1 MGVYAR
7 GTFRTTKKY
16 LPQFIKFSKA
26 ETEKLPRGCFRLAT
40 NAKHNLSC
48 YAWNDN
54 SPVHVLSSADGT
66 IMETT
71 KRKSKSEKIDVFCPV
86 AVKKYNQGMQGVD
99 QFNKML
105 TLFSLAN
112 LKFDKYYKKIAMV
125 LLDFAITNAFL
136 HYRLANEIKKDSK
149 YTRVLFMEKLQ
160 EQMINVD
167 WSEKV
172 RRYNM
177 VDPDDLC
184 YDSSEENYNGNQTFN
199 KMMKIGSHSTIVD
212 EVPKVVNL
220 QKNCNPVAMQY
231 SPYIGR
237 SKNSRSISQ
246 TMKFLE
252 QLPDSKRVCQ
262 ICEYEGRGRRRT
274 GVNYCP
280 THKIRAC
287 TLHHPD
293 PKISNKFTLRG
304 VVNTIDLTDDN
315 EDWLCPDSSLT
326 CWEKAHLFYIPNG
339 LFHYKKEETTTQVG
353 SPIIDFNVV
362 SKINWSSK
370 LSKKR
375 KYQLK
380 NEKKENKK
388 FRKSYINCEP
398 ERQSSLAI
406 QLSPELNKA
415 LPIPSFDESILKD
428 NSSTESETSNMNF
441 SQKQSQHIEKL
452 LDSSEKHLNSI
463 VKKLENRKLN
473 HDKSV
478 ESTEL
483 GSKYSAKKK
492 KIQEKMNKSLPID
505 SSSDSSSSETKT
517 SDSEKNL
524 NSKGKQKSRKNDK
537 NDSY

>member
-1 MGVYAR
+1 MCKCVKGTGVVVNMDNYFSSPESFIRLKEMGVYAR

-66 IMETT
+66 EMETT

-231 SPYIGR
+231 SPNIGR

-280 THKIRAC
+280 AHNIRAC

-304 VVNTIDLTDDN
+304 VVNTIDLTEDN

-339 LFHYKKEETTTQVG
+339 LFHYKEEETTTQVG
-353 SPIIDFNVV
+353 SPFIDFNVF
-362 SKINWSSK
+362 SKIYWSSK

-375 KYQLK
+375 KFQLK
-380 NEKKENKK
+380 NEKK
-388 FRKSYINCEP
+388 
-398 ERQSSLAI
+398 
-406 QLSPELNKA
+406 
-415 LPIPSFDESILKD
+415 
-428 NSSTESETSNMNF
+428 
-441 SQKQSQHIEKL
+441 
-452 LDSSEKHLNSI
+452 
-463 VKKLENRKLN
+463 
-473 HDKSV
+473 
-478 ESTEL
+478 
-483 GSKYSAKKK
+483 
-492 KIQEKMNKSLPID
+492 
-505 SSSDSSSSETKT
+505 
-517 SDSEKNL
+517 
-524 NSKGKQKSRKNDK
+524 
-537 NDSY
+537 

>member
-1 MGVYAR
+1 
-7 GTFRTTKKY
+7 
-16 LPQFIKFSKA
+16 
-26 ETEKLPRGCFRLAT
+26 
-40 NAKHNLSC
+40 
-48 YAWNDN
+48 
-54 SPVHVLSSADGT
+54 
-66 IMETT
+66 
-71 KRKSKSEKIDVFCPV
+71 
-86 AVKKYNQGMQGVD
+86 
-99 QFNKML
+99 
-105 TLFSLAN
+105 
-112 LKFDKYYKKIAMV
+112 
-125 LLDFAITNAFL
+125 
-136 HYRLANEIKKDSK
+136 
-149 YTRVLFMEKLQ
+149 MEKLQ

-177 VDPDDLC
+177 VDQDDLC
-184 YDSSEENYNGNQTFN
+184 YDSGEENHNGNQTFN
-199 KMMKIGSHSTIVD
+199 KMMKIGSHSTIVE
-212 EVPKVVNL
+212 EVPKAVNL
-220 QKNCNPVAMQY
+220 QTNCNPVAMQY
-231 SPYIGR
+231 SPNIGR

-293 PKISNKFTLRG
+293 PKISNKFTLSG
-304 VVNTIDLTDDN
+304 VVNTIDLTENN

-398 ERQSSLAI
+398 ERQSSLSI
-406 QLSPELNKA
+406 QLSSDLNKA
-415 LPIPSFDESILKD
+415 LPIPSIDESILKD
-428 NSSTESETSNMNF
+428 NSSTESETSNINF

-452 LDSSEKHLNSI
+452 LEGSKKHLNSI
-463 VKKLENRKLN
+463 VKQVNNRKLN
-473 HDKSV
+473 HDESV
-478 ESTEL
+478 ESTGL
-483 GSKYSAKKK
+483 GLNNDTKKRNFEK
-492 KIQEKMNKSLPID
+492 K
-505 SSSDSSSSETKT
+505 
-517 SDSEKNL
+517 
-524 NSKGKQKSRKNDK
+524 
-537 NDSY
+537 